1 MATFILRKM
10 STFSRL
16 SILAVTLFL
25 GNQAFSQ
32 KEMNL
37 EECIQLALDRN
48 IGIERQG
55 LQVDL
60 AKDNLQTSQ
69 AARLPSIEGFYSHN
83 LSSGKTVNFENYTYI
98 NSKYQDGNVGLQGA
112 LPLYNGFANWYLTK
126 SARYNLLSETDK
138 KAEIKKAVTIEV
150 TTAYLQILF
159 AEELLGVAEAKLK
172 STKEQLRMSE
182 GFFNA
187 GRISKVELLSMKSQ
201 VAQDNLTKIQA
212 ENDAKTAYL
221 SLAQLLNL
229 DNENELRIKKPLNL
243 DGSISLEINDPD
255 KIYEYAKINHPGIS
269 SAEFLVR
276 SRESELDAMKARISL
291 SVSLNGLLYSR
302 YSELG
307 VNQLNP
313 TALYPYSDQLKDNMY
328 SRASINVS
336 LPIFSQFQ
344 TRSRINQASIQT
356 RDAKLSL
363 DQKKLSIRHDI
374 QMAYS
379 AALNARAKFEATTEA
394 IASANESFNLTR
406 EKYKAGI
413 SSSVEF
419 KVAQNQLVQA
429 QLSQIQ
435 SKYEFI
441 LRSKIL
447 DLYLDKPIRLE

>member
-1 MATFILRKM
+1 M
-10 STFSRL
+10 SAFSRL

>member
-1 MATFILRKM
+1 MTVF
-10 STFSRL
+10 
-16 SILAVTLFL
+16 VFL

-69 AARLPSIEGFYSHN
+69 ATRLPSIEGFYAHN

-98 NSKYQDGNVGLQGA
+98 NTKYQDGNVGLQGS
-112 LPLYNGFANWYLTK
+112 LPLYSGFANWYQTR
-126 SARYNLLSETDK
+126 SARYNFQSETDK
-138 KAEIKKAVTIEV
+138 KAELKKAVTIEV

-159 AEELLGVAEAKLK
+159 SGELLGVAEAKLE
-172 STKEQLRMSE
+172 STKEQFRMSE

-201 VAQDNLTKIQA
+201 VAQDNLAKVQA
-212 ENDAKTAYL
+212 ENDVRTAYL

-229 DNENELRIKKPLNL
+229 DNEKEFRIKKPLSLN
-243 DGSISLEINDPD
+243 GSISLEINDPE
-255 KIYEYAKINHPGIS
+255 KIYEYAQINHPGIS
-269 SAEFLVR
+269 SAEFLVK
-276 SRESELDAMKARISL
+276 SRESELDAMRARISL

-307 VNQLNP
+307 INQLNP
-313 TALYPYSDQLKDNMY
+313 TASYPYSDQLRDNMY

-344 TRSRINQASIQT
+344 TRSRINQAKIQT
-356 RDAKLSL
+356 RDAKLLL
-363 DQKKLSIRHDI
+363 DQKKLTIRHDI

-379 AALNARAKFEATTEA
+379 AALNARAKFEATAEA
-394 IASANESFNLTR
+394 IASSNESFNLTR

-419 KVAQNQLVQA
+419 KVAQNQLIQA
-429 QLSQIQ
+429 QLTQIQ

-447 DLYLDKPIRLE
+447 DLYLDKPISLE

>member
-1 MATFILRKM
+1 M

-201 VAQDNLTKIQA
+201 VAQDNLAKIQA

>member
-1 MATFILRKM
+1 M
-10 STFSRL
+10 SAFSRL

-379 AALNARAKFEATTEA
+379 AALNARAKFEVTTEA